1 MVNQFQ
7 RNTARGRTSYPPG
20 PLSHTTWKLS
30 SGQIWLQCLG
40 PCRALLRDP
49 RLTPVPKRH
58 AGPRRGTM
66 LAQLQPPVAG
76 PRVHAGCSMGG
87 PGALP
92 WPLRP
97 LWVPGAWL
105 LLHHSP
111 TDSGGGLPRRIPI
124 PRANRGQE
132 MELGQIPRD
141 CTLRGWRGTG
151 WGQSRNRLRAQSP
164 TRPGAQQLLCRHRA
178 MESWWP
184 PRSGATGKRVA
195 EPSEPFLLLQANITK
210 PETSAPV
217 WKRASTCPRYSTPLP
232 PSDPQ
237 HKHCQVRK
245 KTKTK
250 MPAIIQE
257 EARVIPGQCLCRL
270 EAPVNA
276 KAPGKHRWPGP
287 GTAKGQ
293 GAWAAGS

>member
-92 WPLRP
+92 WPLQP

-184 PRSGATGKRVA
+184 PRSGARGSVWLSHQS
-195 EPSEPFLLLQANITK
+195 PSFYCK
-210 PETSAPV
+210 PTSPNQKPRHQCGRGPARAPV
-217 WKRASTCPRYSTPLP
+217 TARLFLP
-232 PSDPQ
+232 Q
-237 HKHCQVRK
+237 ILN
-245 KTKTK
+245 T
-250 MPAIIQE
+250 
-257 EARVIPGQCLCRL
+257 
-270 EAPVNA
+270 N
-276 KAPGKHRWPGP
+276 
-287 GTAKGQ
+287 TAK
-293 GAWAAGS
+293 